1 MRAVINGL
9 RYDTDKAVLIGE
21 AGYSGSYSDFQW
33 WEAGLYRTP
42 RAGRYFPRRQWRPDD
57 AMGEVDRL
65 QRPDGLQRRFP
76 DDARRGP
83 GVGRTISDRRRGR
96 EGLRRGNPG
105 RIGRRR
111 WATTL

>member
-42 RAGRYFPRRQWRPDD
+42 RAGRYFLAGSGGPMTRW
-57 AMGEVDRL
+57 
-65 QRPDGLQRRFP
+65 
-76 DDARRGP
+76 ARSIGFN
-83 GVGRTISDRRRGR
+83 GRTGSSGVFPMTPEEAR
-96 EGLRRGNPG
+96 E
-105 RIGRRR
+105 
-111 WATTL
+111 WAERYLIVDEVEKGFAEAIQDA